1 MPAYTSVPRCLLPA
15 LTLAAIF
22 PPLVA
27 VADVE
32 DPHHDIEEIIVTAT
46 PLERTVEQL
55 AQPTA
60 VLSGDDL
67 TRKQS
72 SSVGETVSSELGVSS
87 TWFGP
92 VASRPVI
99 RGQFG
104 ERVLVLSNALDA
116 MDASALSEDH
126 AVSVDGI
133 LAERIEIV
141 RGPATLLYGSGAA
154 GGLVNVVD
162 SRILEAPLDDPVSG
176 ALSFGSDSATG
187 LVSGAGKIAFGSD
200 RYAAHLD
207 YYRRDT
213 DDVDIPGFAESAR
226 LRGMED
232 EAGGEEHEEA
242 FGVVANTDSSTEG
255 GAAALTVTADAGY
268 AGIAYSLH
276 DSNYGIPG
284 HEHHEEGE
292 PEEDADV
299 RIDLEQR
306 RLDIKGAYDF
316 NGAIENAKLRVAR
329 NSYTHTELE
338 GAEVGTVFDTLGT
351 DARLEFRHAPLGGFQ
366 GAFGL
371 QFKDTD
377 FSAIGEEAFV
387 PSSDTQQSSL
397 FLFEE
402 LGLSDTWTLQAS
414 VRVERQTIDS
424 PSQPSYSDSAWGG
437 SIGAIW
443 GISDAYTLAA
453 NLAITERHPNSTELF
468 ADGAHLAVGRVERG
482 SVTLGSGFLGNEFS
496 TNIDITLRGGGERVE
511 FDITGFINNVDD
523 YILLG
528 PTGEVEDELPV
539 FNYGAADVE
548 MYGVEAEVRIEL
560 MESEA
565 GHLHA
570 RVFGDFVHAEEEDS
584 GAYLPRIPPLRYGIG
599 VHYTL
604 RAFEAAVDATFH
616 DDQLQTAANEL
627 PTDNYTLLNA
637 EMSVALDAQNL
648 FLFLRGGNL
657 TDEEARQ
664 HTSPL
669 KDTFPMP
676 GRSLKLGLRYDF

>member
-1 MPAYTSVPRCLLPA
+1 MKTRLPISRRGYTRLCA
-15 LTLAAIF
+15 LRFIYPDDCNAA
-22 PPLVA
+22 A
-27 VADVE
+27 EE

-55 AQPTA
+55 AQPTS

-67 TRKQS
+67 AKKQS
-72 SSVGETVSSELGVSS
+72 SSIGETVSAELGVSS

-126 AVSVDGI
+126 AVSVEGI
-133 LAERIEIV
+133 LAERVEIV

-162 SRILEAPLDDPVSG
+162 SRIVEAQLDDPMSG
-176 ALSFGSDSATG
+176 AISLGSDSATG
-187 LVSGAGKIAFGSD
+187 LVSGAGKIAFGNE
-200 RYAAHLD
+200 RVAAHLD

-213 DDVDIPGFAESAR
+213 DDVEIPGFAESAQ
-226 LRGMED
+226 LRAMEV
-232 EAGGEEHEEA
+232 EEGEEHEVA
-242 FGVVANTDSSTEG
+242 FGVVDNTDSRTDG
-255 GAAALTVTADAGY
+255 GAAAVTLTGDSSHI
-268 AGIAYSLH
+268 GIAYSLH

-292 PEEDADV
+292 EEADV
-299 RIDLEQR
+299 RIDLEQK
-306 RLDIKGAYDF
+306 RLDLKASYNFTGPV
-316 NGAIENAKLRVAR
+316 ENVKLRIAR
-329 NSYTHTELE
+329 NDYKHVELE
-338 GAEVGTVFDTLGT
+338 GAEIGTVFDTVGT
-351 DARLEFRHAPLGGFQ
+351 DARMEFRHTPFGDFQ

-377 FSAIGEEAFV
+377 FTAVGEEAFV
-387 PSSDTQQSSL
+387 PSSQTQQSSL

-402 LGLSDTWTLQAS
+402 WGLSDTWTVQGSA
-414 VRVERQTIDS
+414 RVEHQSVDA
-424 PSQPSYSDSAWGG
+424 PSLPSYSDTAWGG

-443 GISDAYTLAA
+443 GLSDLYTLSA
-453 NLAITERHPNSTELF
+453 NLALTERHPNSTELF

-482 SVTLGSGFLGNEFS
+482 SVILGNGFLGNEFS
-496 TNIDITLRGGGERVE
+496 TNIDVTLRGGGERIE
-511 FDITGFINNVDD
+511 FDITGFINIVDD
-523 YILLG
+523 YILLA
-528 PTGEVEDELPV
+528 PTGDIEDELPV
-539 FNYGAADVE
+539 FHYEATDVE
-548 MYGVEAEVRIEL
+548 MYGVEAQVRIEL
-560 MESEA
+560 MEAAA

-570 RVFGDFVHAEEEDS
+570 RVFADFVHAEEKDS
-584 GAYLPRIPPLRYGIG
+584 GEYLPRIPPLRYGIG
-599 VHYTL
+599 LHYT
-604 RAFEAAVDATFH
+604 RDAFEAAIDTVFH
-616 DDQLQTAANEL
+616 DDQPQTAPNEL
-627 PTDNYTLLNA
+627 PTDSYTTVNA
-637 EMSVALDAQNL
+637 EVAYALGEPDL
-648 FLFLRGGNL
+648 FLFLRGTNL

-676 GRSLKLGLRYDF
+676 GRSLRLGLRYDF